1 MQKTMRICYNFTGD
15 FMYYTYILRC
25 CDNTLYTGIAS
36 DIEKRMNEHFLQNEK
51 CAKYTRTHKAKKL
64 ESLWISEN
72 RATASKL
79 EYHIKHLTKKQK
91 EEIIALK
98 SLDVLKDK
106 VPIEIKFRKLS
117 KKSDRRSRAFIFY
130 QLYILILKLP
140 FFQFHCR

>member
-1 MQKTMRICYNFTGD
+1 
-15 FMYYTYILRC
+15 
-25 CDNTLYTGIAS
+25 
-36 DIEKRMNEHFLQNEK
+36 MNEHFLQNEK

-91 EEIIALK
+91 EEIISLK

-106 VPIEIKFRKLS
+106 LPIENYNYSDIKLNS
-117 KKSDRRSRAFIFY
+117 VN
-130 QLYILILKLP
+130 
-140 FFQFHCR
+140 

>member
-91 EEIIALK
+91 EEIISLK

-106 VPIEIKFRKLS
+106 LPIENYNYYDIKS
-117 KKSDRRSRAFIFY
+117 NSVN
-130 QLYILILKLP
+130 
-140 FFQFHCR
+140 

>member
-1 MQKTMRICYNFTGD
+1 MIQMITRIDGRLYHGI
-15 FMYYTYILRC
+15 YT
-25 CDNTLYTGIAS
+25 
-36 DIEKRMNEHFLQNEK
+36 QNARRRTDGAQRGSRRNGAAEK

-91 EEIIALK
+91 EEIISLK

-106 VPIEIKFRKLS
+106 LPIENYNYSDMKLNS
-117 KKSDRRSRAFIFY
+117 VN
-130 QLYILILKLP
+130 
-140 FFQFHCR
+140 